1 MQRAPFDKAELSF
14 LLYAIG
20 MESPTAWQLMPQLC
34 DALGIEYPPQH
45 IQPTNEQRELMQ
57 DPFELH

>member
-1 MQRAPFDKAELSF
+1 VITESD
-14 LLYAIG
+14 LYAMA

-34 DALGIEYPPQH
+34 EALGIEYPPQH
-45 IQPTNEQRELMQ
+45 VQPTNEQRELMQ